1 MRVAV
6 YAIRQGQRWRMK
18 ISLDLRIDIVWWEY
32 VCRNAGVNG
41 TMVLLSNE
49 MPLGWACKVA
59 KGFVGTSDM
68 ARWKLQQ
75 WKGWLEAELR
85 EEMEREQT
93 GGDRSHA
100 EKNGWTSVDGERH
113 DARTKGSL
121 RGMKARGRGVWNSF
135 EPKDHD
141 GAAWGGLKSKGN
153 DRSIQDEFKAK
164 GHDRAVRGGLR
175 TKGYDWASKVGI
187 KSKGNYRAVRN
198 GLTPKGNEGL
208 ARDGINTKGNDRKV
222 GDGCS
227 GMWRWE
233 LGEPLPPAVWQEL
246 MRQPEEEQWAG
257 DVRDPAVL
265 RVLAEQAAQLV
276 DRLHGRSLLAAEVDS
291 LLSDRAPGLADAWH
305 SAAQLAY
312 LQGQLALDA
321 GVAAAGPR
329 KGPRGAL
336 RAGRGQAP
344 RCRRCGS
351 EATGRTA
358 CAACGLA
365 ACAYCEACLALGRSR
380 ACSLL
385 LRTAADPAVRG
396 TAGESTAAVAGRW
409 GLSAA
414 QGDAAWAALGF
425 LAEPPGGGSAAGG
438 RTGWMRPKRSAAR
451 RSGTSIAPSRF
462 LLWAVTGAGK
472 TEMIFPLLDSVLA
485 VGGRV
490 LVATPRRDV
499 VLELAPRLAKAFSG
513 VRIVTLYGGSAE
525 RWESGALTLA
535 TTHQLMRFYHA
546 FDLVVIDE
554 LDAFPYHNDPM
565 LAYAAQ
571 HACKTDGKFVYLS
584 ATPPRPLQR
593 EVSRGTLPHAK
604 VPVRYHGHPLPVPK
618 RIAMRSVETCLR
630 QPKLLGPLAAELRRS
645 IDRGAQI
652 FLFVSR
658 IRHIGPLVEILRRQ
672 FKDISVEGTSSE
684 DSGRGEKV
692 MAFRKKDIR
701 LLVTTTI
708 LERGVTVPRSDVYIL
723 DADSSLFDEASLV
736 QMAGR
741 AGRSS
746 EDPAG
751 RVIFASSQW
760 TLSQKLAVNQ
770 IKAMNRIAGKHGYLK
785 EQPSKS

>member
-41 TMVLLSNE
+41 TMVLLSGD

-59 KGFVGTSDM
+59 KDFVGAPEM
-68 ARWKLQQ
+68 MEWKMQQ
-75 WKGWLEAELR
+75 WKGWLEAKLR
-85 EEMEREQT
+85 EERERE
-93 GGDRSHA
+93 GLNA
-100 EKNGWTSVDGERH
+100 
-113 DARTKGSL
+113 KGNVE
-121 RGMKARGRGVWNSF
+121 AVRGRFKVKGYGLATKDEFKLKGNNGVTREGF
-135 EPKDHD
+135 KAKDHD
-141 GAAWGGLKSKGN
+141 GAVRDGLNLKS
-153 DRSIQDEFKAK
+153 
-164 GHDRAVRGGLR
+164 
-175 TKGYDWASKVGI
+175 
-187 KSKGNYRAVRN
+187 
-198 GLTPKGNEGL
+198 
-208 ARDGINTKGNDRKV
+208 NDRKV

-227 GMWRWE
+227 RMWRWE
-233 LGEPLPPAVWQEL
+233 LGEPLAPAVWQEL
-246 MRQPEEEQWAG
+246 MRQPEEGQWAG

-291 LLSDRAPGLADAWH
+291 LLSDRAPGLAGAWH

-321 GVAAAGPR
+321 GVAAASPHKSHR
-329 KGPRGAL
+329 CAL

-425 LAEPPGGGSAAGG
+425 LAEPPEGGSAAGG
-438 RTGWMRPKRSAAR
+438 RTGWMRPRWGAAR

-513 VRIVTLYGGSAE
+513 VRIVTLYGGSTE

-535 TTHQLMRFYHA
+535 TTHQLTRFYQA

-658 IRHIGPLVEILRRQ
+658 IRHIGPLVEILRRR

>member
-1 MRVAV
+1 
-6 YAIRQGQRWRMK
+6 MK
-18 ISLDLRIDIVWWEY
+18 DRG
-32 VCRNAGVNG
+32 AGVWG
-41 TMVLLSNE
+41 E
-49 MPLGWACKVA
+49 FKP
-59 KGFVGTSDM
+59 KGHD
-68 ARWKLQQ
+68 R
-75 WKGWLEAELR
+75 AER
-85 EEMEREQT
+85 
-93 GGDRSHA
+93 
-100 EKNGWTSVDGERH
+100 DG
-113 DARTKGSL
+113 
-121 RGMKARGRGVWNSF
+121 
-135 EPKDHD
+135 
-141 GAAWGGLKSKGN
+141 
-153 DRSIQDEFKAK
+153 FKAK
-164 GHDRAVRGGLR
+164 GHEGEVRDGF
-175 TKGYDWASKVGI
+175 KP
-187 KSKGNYRAVRN
+187 KGNDETTGDRFKAKDHDRVVRDGFN
-198 GLTPKGNEGL
+198 PKGNE
-208 ARDGINTKGNDRKV
+208 RKIE
-222 GDGCS
+222 DGCS

-233 LGEPLPPAVWQEL
+233 LGEPLAPAVWQEL
-246 MRQPEEEQWAG
+246 MRHPEEGQWAG

-265 RVLAEQAAQLV
+265 RGLAEQAAQLV
-276 DRLHGRSLLAAEVDS
+276 DRLCGRSLLAAEVDS
-291 LLSDRAPGLADAWH
+291 LLSDRAPGLAGAWH

-312 LQGQLALDA
+312 LQGQLAMDA

-329 KGPRGAL
+329 SSRRGAL
-336 RAGRGQAP
+336 RADRGQAP

-425 LAEPPGGGSAAGG
+425 LAEPPKGG
-438 RTGWMRPKRSAAR
+438 
-451 RSGTSIAPSRF
+451 IAPSRF

-525 RWESGALTLA
+525 RWESGNLTLA

-565 LAYAAQ
+565 LAHAAQ
-571 HACKTDGKFVYLS
+571 HACKPDGKFVYLS

-618 RIAMRSVETCLR
+618 RIAMRGVETCLR
-630 QPKLLGPLAAELRRS
+630 QPKLLGPLVAELRRS

-658 IRHIGPLVEILRRQ
+658 IRHIGPLVEILRRR

-692 MAFRKKDIR
+692 MAYRKKEIR

-723 DADSSLFDEASLV
+723 DADSSLFDDASLV

-770 IKAMNRIAGKHGYLK
+770 IKAMNRIAGRHGYLK
-785 EQPSKS
+785 VQPSKP

>member
-1 MRVAV
+1 MRIAV

-32 VCRNAGVNG
+32 VSRNTGMDG
-41 TMVLLSNE
+41 TMVLLSGD
-49 MPLGWACKVA
+49 MPLGWACKAA
-59 KGFVGTSDM
+59 KDFVGGPEM
-68 ARWKLQQ
+68 VHWKMQQ

-85 EEMEREQT
+85 EEREREQI
-93 GGDRSHA
+93 GFDRSRSG
-100 EKNGWTSVDGERH
+100 KNGWLATAGKRH
-113 DARTKGSL
+113 DPVT
-121 RGMKARGRGVWNSF
+121 RGRLKGMEDQGMGVWNSF
-135 EPKDHD
+135 ESKDHG
-141 GAAWGGLKSKGN
+141 GAVQDGLK
-153 DRSIQDEFKAK
+153 
-164 GHDRAVRGGLR
+164 V
-175 TKGYDWASKVGI
+175 KGYDGS
-187 KSKGNYRAVRN
+187 
-198 GLTPKGNEGL
+198 

-227 GMWRWE
+227 GMWSWE
-233 LGEPLPPAVWQEL
+233 LGEPLSPAVWQGL
-246 MRQPEEEQWAG
+246 MRQPEEGQWAG
-257 DVRDPAVL
+257 DVRDPVVL
-265 RVLAEQAAQLV
+265 RVLAEHAAQLV
-276 DRLHGRSLLAAEVDS
+276 DRLRGRSLLAAEVDS
-291 LLSDRAPGLADAWH
+291 LLSDRAPGLAGAWH

-321 GVAAAGPR
+321 GVAAASPR

-425 LAEPPGGGSAAGG
+425 LAEPPEGGSAAGG
-438 RTGWMRPKRSAAR
+438 RTGWMRPRWGAAR
-451 RSGTSIAPSRF
+451 RSGTSTAPSRF

-525 RWESGALTLA
+525 RWVSGALTLA

-571 HACKTDGKFVYLS
+571 HACKPDGKFVYLS

-604 VPVRYHGHPLPVPK
+604 VPVRYHGHPLPVPR
-618 RIAMRSVETCLR
+618 RIPMRSVETCLR

-658 IRHIGPLVEILRRQ
+658 IRHIGPLVEILRRR
-672 FKDISVEGTSSE
+672 FKDIAVEGTSSE

>member
-18 ISLDLRIDIVWWEY
+18 ISLDLRIDIALWEY
-32 VCRNAGVNG
+32 VCRNAEVNG
-41 TMVLLSNE
+41 TMVLLSGD

-59 KGFVGTSDM
+59 KDFVGGPEM
-68 ARWKLQQ
+68 VHWKMQQ
-75 WKGWLEAELR
+75 WRGWLEATLR
-85 EEMEREQT
+85 EEMERE
-93 GGDRSHA
+93 
-100 EKNGWTSVDGERH
+100 
-113 DARTKGSL
+113 
-121 RGMKARGRGVWNSF
+121 
-135 EPKDHD
+135 
-141 GAAWGGLKSKGN
+141 GLNLKGN
-153 DRSIQDEFKAK
+153 DK
-164 GHDRAVRGGLR
+164 
-175 TKGYDWASKVGI
+175 
-187 KSKGNYRAVRN
+187 
-198 GLTPKGNEGL
+198 
-208 ARDGINTKGNDRKV
+208 KV

-227 GMWRWE
+227 GMWGWE
-233 LGEPLPPAVWQEL
+233 LGEPLAPAVWQEL
-246 MRQPEEEQWAG
+246 MRQPEEGQWAG

-265 RVLAEQAAQLV
+265 RELAEQASQLV

-291 LLSDRAPGLADAWH
+291 LLSDRAPGLAGAWH

-321 GVAAAGPR
+321 GVAAASPR
-329 KGPRGAL
+329 KWPRGAL
-336 RAGRGQAP
+336 RAAP
-344 RCRRCGS
+344 RPPPCRRCGS

-425 LAEPPGGGSAAGG
+425 LAEPPEGGSAAGG

-451 RSGTSIAPSRF
+451 RSGTSTAPSRF

-571 HACKTDGKFVYLS
+571 HACKPDGKFVYLS

-630 QPKLLGPLAAELRRS
+630 QPKLLGPVAGELRRS

-658 IRHIGPLVEILRRQ
+658 IHHIGPLVEILRRR
-672 FKDISVEGTSSE
+672 FKDISVDGTSSE

-692 MAFRKKDIR
+692 IAFRKKDIR

-785 EQPSKS
+785 KQPSKS

>member
-41 TMVLLSNE
+41 TMVLLSGD

-59 KGFVGTSDM
+59 RGFMGAPEM
-68 ARWKLQQ
+68 MEWKMQQ
-75 WKGWLEAELR
+75 WRGWLEAVLR

-93 GGDRSHA
+93 CIGRSRPG
-100 EKNGWTSVDGERH
+100 KDGWTSVGGERQ
-113 DARTKGSL
+113 KGVL
-121 RGMKARGRGVWNSF
+121 WGMQDQGGGVWNGF

-141 GAAWGGLKSKGN
+141 GAARGELRAKGCGGAVRDGFKSKGR
-153 DRSIQDEFKAK
+153 DGLARGGFKAK
-164 GHDRAVRGGLR
+164 GHGRATRDGFKFKDHDVAVGDGFSA
-175 TKGYDWASKVGI
+175 TGYDGSAGDVF
-187 KSKGNYRAVRN
+187 
-198 GLTPKGNEGL
+198 
-208 ARDGINTKGNDRKV
+208 NTKGNDRNV
-222 GDGCS
+222 GNDDS

-233 LGEPLPPAVWQEL
+233 LGEPLAPAVWQEL
-246 MRQPEEEQWAG
+246 MRQPEEGRWAG

-291 LLSDRAPGLADAWH
+291 LLSDRAPGLAGAWH

-396 TAGESTAAVAGRW
+396 TAGESTAAVARRW

-438 RTGWMRPKRSAAR
+438 RTGWMRPRWGAAR
-451 RSGTSIAPSRF
+451 RSGTNIAPSRF

-618 RIAMRSVETCLR
+618 RIVMRSVETCLR

-658 IRHIGPLVEILRRQ
+658 IRHIGPLVEILRRR